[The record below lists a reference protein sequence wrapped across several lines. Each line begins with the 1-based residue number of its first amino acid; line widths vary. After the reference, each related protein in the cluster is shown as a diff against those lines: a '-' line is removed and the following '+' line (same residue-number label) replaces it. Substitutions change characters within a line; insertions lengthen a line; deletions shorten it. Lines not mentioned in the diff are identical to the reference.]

1 INMKRKESSAS
12 NPRSNARE
20 DDDRKAEANRRAA
33 EYSRAVTETSRGS
46 TEEGRERAERERIAS
61 EDSRQ
66 VADPDRRGTEEP
78 RRDVAH
84 KSELIDENRAL
95 EADLANLQR
104 EYAVCEQDKKA
115 RQVTQASADSHGLFI
130 SDLENI

>member
-1 INMKRKESSAS
+1 MKRNESLAS

-33 EYSRAVTETSRGS
+33 GYSRAVTETSRGS

-66 VADPDRRGTEEP
+66 VADLDRRATEEP
-78 RRDVAH
+78 RRDVAREH
-84 KSELIDENRAL
+84 ELIEENRAP
-95 EADLANLQR
+95 EAGPAHLQR
-104 EYAVCEQDKKA
+104 EDAGRPQGEKA
-115 RQVTQASADSHGLFI
+115 RQGAPARAESHAGV
-130 SDLENI
+130 SPD